1 MIRTRK
7 LVGIGLVVAVVG
19 VTTAVSVVAKGPRNG
34 RADLSGFQE
43 NPTLSTPASGS
54 LELTI
59 APDDGSIS
67 YVLSYEGF
75 TTNVTQSHIH
85 LGRPAIN
92 GGVMV
97 YFCTNLTAPTGV
109 PTPQACPTRSGTV
122 TGTLTAAD
130 VFTGASG
137 QGVSPGEFEEFLNA
151 LREEAAYG
159 NVHTTAFPGG
169 EIRGQVLF
177 HAIGA
182 AIR

>member
-1 MIRTRK
+1 MNGTQK
-7 LVGIGLVVAVVG
+7 VVTAGVVAGMVFA
-19 VTTAVSVVAKGPRNG
+19 TAVGLMAKGPRQG

-54 LELTI
+54 LEVTI
-59 APDDGSIS
+59 APDDSSIS

-75 TTNVTQSHIH
+75 TTNVLQSHIH

-92 GGVMV
+92 GGIMV
-97 YFCTNLTAPTGV
+97 FFCTNLTPPAGV
-109 PTPQACPTRSGTV
+109 PTPPACPTRSGTV

-130 VFTGASG
+130 IVGPGA
-137 QGVSPGEFEEFLNA
+137 QGVSAGEFEEVLDA

-159 NVHTTAFPGG
+159 NVHSTAFPGG